1 MIHSRPAAPSG
12 NPNRRQGRP
21 WIPSEP
27 DPHPT
32 KDGRQANPPN
42 PAAEPT
48 HEHGPTNSPPIQG
61 ADIGRIKNH
70 TRGSYRP
77 QSFKVTKPAS
87 VISHMSG
94 GAGRSEA
101 PRVTTG
107 GLSGQVGVWRLRRE
121 SVEEQLASF
130 EIAARRAGL
139 DRWGAH
145 RPRRSHRRRHH
156 PSDHSS
162 DHPGGKD
169 RDQTRVSIIDGHNS
183 RSGSA

>member
-61 ADIGRIKNH
+61 ADIGRIKNRA
-70 TRGSYRP
+70 RGSYRP
-77 QSFKVTKPAS
+77 QSFKVHHLVGILPC
-87 VISHMSG
+87 MSAC
-94 GAGRSEA
+94 GAQIRARGMAGHLAA
-101 PRVTTG
+101 PPTLT
-107 GLSGQVGVWRLRRE
+107 
-121 SVEEQLASF
+121 
-130 EIAARRAGL
+130 AA
-139 DRWGAH
+139 
-145 RPRRSHRRRHH
+145 P
-156 PSDHSS
+156 
-162 DHPGGKD
+162 
-169 RDQTRVSIIDGHNS
+169 TRKIHG
-183 RSGSA
+183 